1 MKLADY
7 YISGDIHRDF
17 LAQDY
22 VKYIN
27 YGRIK
32 LDCIT
37 AKKRKW
43 NLDKKSE
50 LIDSLLKGYP
60 MNPFFLLEKDG
71 RYECIDGNMRSLT
84 LVEFVNDEFAL
95 TGMDDEELNGKYFS
109 ELDEDS
115 NSMICSALLKVVIL
129 QNRNEKELGE
139 IIERLDL

>member
-1 MKLADY
+1 MIVDFYLN
-7 YISGDIHRDF
+7 GDIYKD
-17 LAQDY
+17 LIVQEY

-27 YGRIK
+27 DGCIK
-32 LDCIT
+32 LDCT
-37 AKKRKW
+37 TSKKRKW
-43 NLDKKSE
+43 NLSKKSE
-50 LIDSLLKGYP
+50 LIDSILKGYP
-60 MNPFFLLEKDG
+60 TNPFYLLKKDG

-84 LVEFVNDEFAL
+84 LVEFINDEFAL

-115 NSMICSALLKVVIL
+115 LSMICSALLKVIIL